1 MKKINVLN
9 LLIAV
14 VGILLVISLVSTLMV
29 WLSPNND
36 IDDPN
41 GNEDPS
47 INETNISV
55 NQYTLYEDE
64 DLSFRFILANITLTS
79 DEPQNVA
86 INRFVTSQQVNLAD
100 VQSYLDDL
108 LAMDIDLTS
117 EEYDLDFTFFETTD
131 EITLN
136 LFIPLRVNES
146 ETLTVFFQGDEEV
159 SVLFDLTTQANSL
172 AQLKDDDDDNDNT
185 YIDEIIEEDLYS
197 IKIISVSEI
206 TFSSIIETLDDGSQV
221 DMVLPSTA
229 RVIGVLVEIEAL
241 GLDPI
246 YIEGARFN
254 IPSDNQVSQAF
265 DDSIEVVQFDNLFNV
280 PVISEASGFIF
291 FDVYVPDPSIINNVT
306 EFEFK
311 LNVVDQWITVVV
323 DAQ

>member
-41 GNEDPS
+41 GNDDPS
-47 INETNISV
+47 INETNITV

-108 LAMDIDLTS
+108 LVMDIDLTN
-117 EEYDLDFTFFETTD
+117 EDYNLDFTFFETTD

-146 ETLTVFFQGDEEV
+146 ETLTVFFQGEQEV
-159 SVLFDLTTQANSL
+159 SVLFDLTTEANSL
-172 AQLKDDDDDNDNT
+172 AQLKDDNNDNT

-206 TFSSIIETLDDGSQV
+206 TYSSIIETLEDGSQV

-311 LNVVDQWITVVV
+311 LNVVDQWITVQV

>member
-41 GNEDPS
+41 GNDDPS
-47 INETNISV
+47 INETNITV

-86 INRFVTSQQVNLAD
+86 INRFITSQQVNLAD

-108 LAMDIDLTS
+108 LVMDIDLTN
-117 EEYDLDFTFFETTD
+117 EDYDLDFTFFETTD

-146 ETLTVFFQGDEEV
+146 ETLTVFFQGEQEV
-159 SVLFDLTTQANSL
+159 SVLFDLTTEANSL
-172 AQLKDDDDDNDNT
+172 AQLKDDNNDNT

-206 TFSSIIETLDDGSQV
+206 TYSSIIETLEDGSQV

-311 LNVVDQWITVVV
+311 LNVVDQWITVQV

>member
-41 GNEDPS
+41 GNDDPS
-47 INETNISV
+47 INETNLTV

-86 INRFVTSQQVNLAD
+86 INQFVTSQQVNLAD

-108 LAMDIDLTS
+108 LAMEIDLTS

-172 AQLKDDDDDNDNT
+172 AQLKDDDNDNT

-206 TFSSIIETLDDGSQV
+206 TYSSIIETLDDGSQV

-229 RVIGVLVEIEAL
+229 RVIGVLVEIETL

>member
-41 GNEDPS
+41 GNDDPS

-100 VQSYLDDL
+100 V
-108 LAMDIDLTS
+108 
-117 EEYDLDFTFFETTD
+117 
-131 EITLN
+131 
-136 LFIPLRVNES
+136 
-146 ETLTVFFQGDEEV
+146 
-159 SVLFDLTTQANSL
+159 
-172 AQLKDDDDDNDNT
+172 
-185 YIDEIIEEDLYS
+185 
-197 IKIISVSEI
+197 
-206 TFSSIIETLDDGSQV
+206 
-221 DMVLPSTA
+221 
-229 RVIGVLVEIEAL
+229 
-241 GLDPI
+241 
-246 YIEGARFN
+246 
-254 IPSDNQVSQAF
+254 
-265 DDSIEVVQFDNLFNV
+265 
-280 PVISEASGFIF
+280 
-291 FDVYVPDPSIINNVT
+291 
-306 EFEFK
+306 
-311 LNVVDQWITVVV
+311 
-323 DAQ
+323 

>member
-41 GNEDPS
+41 GNDDPS
-47 INETNISV
+47 INETNITV

-108 LAMDIDLTS
+108 LVMEIDLTS
-117 EEYDLDFTFFETTD
+117 EDYDLDFTFFETTD

-146 ETLTVFFQGDEEV
+146 ETLTMFFQGDEEV

-172 AQLKDDDDDNDNT
+172 AQLKDDDNDNT

-206 TFSSIIETLDDGSQV
+206 TYSSIIETLDDGSQV
-221 DMVLPSTA
+221 DMILPSTA

-291 FDVYVPDPSIINNVT
+291 FDVYVPDPYIIKNVT

>member
-41 GNEDPS
+41 GNDDPS
-47 INETNISV
+47 INETNITV

-108 LAMDIDLTS
+108 LVMDIDLTN
-117 EEYDLDFTFFETTD
+117 EDYDLDFTFFETTD

-146 ETLTVFFQGDEEV
+146 ETLTVFFQGEQEV
-159 SVLFDLTTQANSL
+159 SVLFDLTTEANSL
-172 AQLKDDDDDNDNT
+172 AQLKDDNNDNT

-206 TFSSIIETLDDGSQV
+206 TYSSIIETLEDGSQV

-311 LNVVDQWITVVV
+311 LNVVDQWITVQV

>member
-1 MKKINVLN
+1 
-9 LLIAV
+9 
-14 VGILLVISLVSTLMV
+14 
-29 WLSPNND
+29 
-36 IDDPN
+36 
-41 GNEDPS
+41 
-47 INETNISV
+47 
-55 NQYTLYEDE
+55 
-64 DLSFRFILANITLTS
+64 
-79 DEPQNVA
+79 
-86 INRFVTSQQVNLAD
+86 
-100 VQSYLDDL
+100 
-108 LAMDIDLTS
+108 MDIDLTS
-117 EEYDLDFTFFETTD
+117 EDYDLDFTFFETTD

-159 SVLFDLTTQANSL
+159 SVLFDLTTEANSL
-172 AQLKDDDDDNDNT
+172 AQLKDDDNDNT

-254 IPSDNQVSQAF
+254 IPSDNQVSQAY

>member
-36 IDDPN
+36 VDDPN

-108 LAMDIDLTS
+108 LAMDIDLTN
-117 EEYDLDFTFFETTD
+117 EDYDLDFTFFETTD

-159 SVLFDLTTQANSL
+159 SVLFDLTTEANSL
-172 AQLKDDDDDNDNT
+172 AQLKDDDNDNT

-206 TFSSIIETLDDGSQV
+206 TYSSIIETLDDGSQV

-311 LNVVDQWITVVV
+311 LNVVDQWITVQV

>member
-41 GNEDPS
+41 GNDDPS
-47 INETNISV
+47 INETNITV

-108 LAMDIDLTS
+108 LVMDIDFTN
-117 EEYDLDFTFFETTD
+117 EDYDLDFTFFETTD

-146 ETLTVFFQGDEEV
+146 ETLTVFFQGEQEV
-159 SVLFDLTTQANSL
+159 SVLFDLTTEANSL
-172 AQLKDDDDDNDNT
+172 AQLKDDNNDNT

-206 TFSSIIETLDDGSQV
+206 TYSSIIETLEDGSQV

-311 LNVVDQWITVVV
+311 LNVVDQWITVQV